1 MAPVNKGKMLFTCRE
16 ATCGKN
22 YLSVQDFVLRQVLCN
37 SPLEFIQKDFSNV
50 QNTIDCVLFNLF
62 INE

>member
-22 YLSVQDFVLRQVLCN
+22 YLSVQYFVLRQVLCN
-37 SPLEFIQKDFSNV
+37 SLLEFIQKDFSNV